1 MELMINDSCH
11 VTYKNLSYNNDFSHV
26 EETNYFQA
34 ETNTNIIYSNSI
46 GLVIYLEKFKYSLS
60 KEENMLLHLP
70 DVSTKKSISIYKD
83 IITMYFHFFLEIEPT
98 KISISHEHN
107 INNGMCYLNV
117 CVSVRNLFTKIIE
130 PFQFVVRDIKHPFL
144 MNSLFLV
151 MRIKEKYNGAITD
164 FISERQKENGLKY
177 FVFDGDN
184 DFMDDNEN
192 NIDINDNEKKAV
204 DNNKKEVDED
214 NKIEETENNYLHSN
228 EINVNNNKTPV
239 KIGQRHIESYFVSQ
253 KKEDKS
259 EGEKEYLKNT
269 QIESNENNCNEK
281 CDNIMNNNEIN
292 KDLNITN
299 QITINETNKKDL
311 LELSQPD
318 VIINDSFPTNIS
330 KIQNCTLITSAN
342 LSICPSK
349 ELILTQYPLISRW
362 NSHYVIPKGLR
373 RKKILFLYTSQSSI
387 NLSNIIYQL
396 IPKKHTLQIKQ
407 NFNKKP
413 KRINSTHIKYIYFR
427 NITHFPD
434 QIDTFIKNTI
444 IQNINSTNN
453 SSFCNNKNIKIP
465 FKEFFYNFYYPCIVT
480 TTNLNLI
487 KLCYSSPLVKSL
499 SFFQEIPNTPL
510 STSDTNSFNEIEND
524 FNPSLI
530 NEMNKTQLLHNTYI
544 IN

>member
-34 ETNTNIIYSNSI
+34 ETNANMCYSNTI
-46 GLVIYLEKFKYSLS
+46 GLVIYLEKFKYSCS
-60 KEENMLLHLP
+60 KEDNLLLHLP
-70 DVSTKKSISIYKD
+70 DVSNKQSIFIYKD
-83 IITMYFHFFLEIEPT
+83 IIKKYFHFFFEIEPI

-107 INNGMCYLNV
+107 IIDGMCYLNV
-117 CVSVRNLFTKIIE
+117 CVNLRELFTKVIE
-130 PFQFVVRDIKHPFL
+130 PFQFVVKDIKHPFL

-151 MRIKEKYNGAITD
+151 KRIKERYSGAFCD
-164 FISERQKENGLKY
+164 FIKERQKENGLKY
-177 FVFDGDN
+177 FVFDEENKLTDN
-184 DFMDDNEN
+184 NEN
-192 NIDINDNEKKAV
+192 KIDVNDNEKGDV
-204 DNNKKEVDED
+204 DNNNKEV
-214 NKIEETENNYLHSN
+214 NENNKEEEIENKNLNSV
-228 EINVNNNKTPV
+228 EINVSNNNNNKTPT
-239 KIGQRHIESYFVSQ
+239 KTKQRQIESYFVPQ
-253 KKEDKS
+253 KKENETDC
-259 EGEKEYLKNT
+259 LKND
-269 QIESNENNCNEK
+269 QIEPNENNCNAK
-281 CDNIMNNNEIN
+281 CDNNIHNNETN

-299 QITINETNKKDL
+299 QIVINETNKQNL

-330 KIQNCTLITSAN
+330 KTQNCTLITSPN
-342 LSICPSK
+342 LPTSPSK
-349 ELILTQYPLISRW
+349 ELILTQYPLISKW

-373 RKKILFLYTSQSSI
+373 KKKILFLYTSQSSI
-387 NLSNIIYQL
+387 NLSDIIYRL
-396 IPKKHTLQIKQ
+396 IPKKETLQIKQ

-413 KRINSTHIKYIYFR
+413 KRINSTYIKYIYFR
-427 NITHFPD
+427 NITHFPN

-444 IQNINSTNN
+444 IKNINSTIN
-453 SSFCNNKNIKIP
+453 SSFLNNKNIKKS
-465 FKEFFYNFYYPCIVT
+465 FKEFFYNFYYPCIVS

-510 STSDTNSFNEIEND
+510 STSDRNSFNEIEND